1 MLLIAG
7 LGNPGERYA
16 SNRHNIGFRVVDAI
30 HRHHGFAPWR
40 RRFQAEISEGAF
52 GDDKVLLLKPQTYM
66 NESGRAV
73 GEAARFYKLTPA
85 NVLVIHDELDL
96 NPGKIRLKTG
106 GGSGGH
112 GGLKSISAH
121 IGEAYQRL
129 RIGIG
134 HPGAKELVN
143 PYVLHDFSGEDR
155 TWVLPLIDAIVD
167 NAVLLAEGKDQ
178 TFANRVHLAM
188 TPGDKAPGDKAKDV
202 RKDSQAPRKAAITG
216 EADTAEATPRGP
228 LARGLSRLF
237 GGGRS

>member
-16 SNRHNIGFRVVDAI
+16 SHRHNIGFRIVDAI
-30 HRHHGFAPWR
+30 HRHHGFSPWR
-40 RRFQAEISEGAF
+40 RRFQAEISEGTF
-52 GDDKVLLLKPQTYM
+52 GDNKVLLLKPQTYM

-73 GEAARFYKLTPA
+73 GEAVRFYKLKPA
-85 NVLVIHDELDL
+85 DVLVIHDELDL

-134 HPGAKELVN
+134 HPGAKELVV
-143 PYVLHDFSGEDR
+143 PYVLHDFSSEDR
-155 TWVLPLIDAIVD
+155 EWVLPLIDAIVA
-167 NAVLLAEGKDQ
+167 NAELLAEGKDQ
-178 TFANRVHLAM
+178 TFANRVHLALA
-188 TPGDKAPGDKAKDV
+188 PAEPKPDAPKEGKAPRTAPKNKDAGDD
-202 RKDSQAPRKAAITG
+202 P
-216 EADTAEATPRGP
+216 PRGP